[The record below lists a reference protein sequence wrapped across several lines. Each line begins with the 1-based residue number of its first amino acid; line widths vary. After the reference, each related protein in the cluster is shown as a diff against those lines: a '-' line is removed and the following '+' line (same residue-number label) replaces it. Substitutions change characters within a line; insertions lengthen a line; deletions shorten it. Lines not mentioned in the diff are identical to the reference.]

1 MVVVIY
7 THTDTKDVW
16 VPFFDRMKK
25 YMSGYKTYI
34 CVNKDDDMIPNEY
47 HKIYYDDSKSY
58 TERLVDSLS
67 QINEEVIMFTHED
80 MILYATPNYEYITKY
95 SEYVSNRIA
104 DSIKLIP
111 ISNKGKFTKSEI
123 NDTLAVDATG
133 DFHKFSIQPTIIRK
147 SILEEMAKG
156 CGSLTIWEFEL
167 AIVGAGLDFVAHR
180 GDELQRGLHHFD
192 SFVYPYIA
200 TAIVK
205 GKWNT
210 LDYPNEL
217 SEMFEEY
224 NINPFERG
232 VI

>member
-1 MVVVIY
+1 MVIVIY

-25 YMSGYKTYI
+25 YMSQYKTYI
-34 CVNKDDDMIPNEY
+34 CVNKDDVDIPNEY
-47 HKIYYDDSKSY
+47 HKIYYDDSKAY
-58 TERLVDSLS
+58 TNRLIDSFY
-67 QINEEVIMFTHED
+67 QIQEEVIMFTHED
-80 MILYATPNYEYITKY
+80 MILYNTPNYDYLDKY
-95 SEYVSNRIA
+95 SSYVENRIA

-111 ISNKGKFTKSEI
+111 TSNKGQFTKSDI
-123 NDTLAVDATG
+123 DDTLAVDATG

-156 CGSLTIWEFEL
+156 CGSVTIWQFEL
-167 AIVGAGLDFVAHR
+167 AIVGAGLDFVAYK
-180 GDELQRGLHHFD
+180 GDEQKRGLYHYD

-210 LDYPNEL
+210 LEYQKEL
-217 SEMFEEY
+217 SDIFAEY
-224 NINPFERG
+224 NINPFQRG
-232 VI
+232 IV